1 MLEQYLLQPISKW
14 LATATQSPAQESKD
28 TEFMAKK
35 THTILVDDLDGSNA
49 DETVTF
55 GIDGATYEIDL
66 TSANAAAL
74 REALAPFV
82 AAGQRVTPARRS
94 RSTRS
99 TGTSANSAAG
109 SRSSDIR
116 AWALAEGLTVNT
128 RGRLPASVVA
138 AYDAAHA

>member
-1 MLEQYLLQPISKW
+1 MFEQYVLQPISKW
-14 LATATQSPAQESKD
+14 LATATQTPAPESKD
-28 TEFMAKK
+28 SEFMAKR
-35 THTILVDDLDGSNA
+35 THTILVDDLDGSQA

-55 GIDGATYEIDL
+55 GIDGETFQIDL
-66 TSANAAAL
+66 TAANAAAL

-82 AAGQRVTPARRS
+82 AAGSKVTPARRS
-94 RSTRS
+94 RSTRAN
-99 TGTSANSAAG
+99 GASASSAAG

-116 AWALAEGLTVNT
+116 AWAIEQGLTVNS